1 MNMQG
6 FIMIAQPPDVLRL
19 LAHEV
24 RWNLLSILTAGDRRV
39 QELIQM
45 LDQPANLLSYHLKLM
60 RQHHLV
66 TMRRSDADSRDVY
79 YSLNL
84 DELRSLYIHAGQAL
98 HPGLIAPGEPSM
110 QPAETGKSLRVLFLC
125 THNSARSQMAEGLL
139 RHFGGGQFEVT
150 SAGSEPAPVHPD
162 AVKVMQDMG
171 IDISQQRSRH
181 LDDYA
186 GQHFDYV
193 ITVCDRVREVC
204 PTFPD
209 AIATI
214 HWSIPDPVTSGE
226 NAKARQRILQD
237 IALDLEQRIRYFL
250 MRVQP

>member
-1 MNMQG
+1 
-6 FIMIAQPPDVLRL
+6 MIAQPPDVLRL

-39 QELIQM
+39 QELVQV
-45 LDQPANLLSYHLKLM
+45 LDQPANLLSYHLRLM
-60 RQHHLV
+60 REHNLV

-98 HPGLIAPGEPSM
+98 HPALIAPADPVTPPAKTGE
-110 QPAETGKSLRVLFLC
+110 SLRVLFLC

-139 RHFGGGQFEVT
+139 RHSGGGQFEVT
-150 SAGSEPAPVHPD
+150 SAGSEPAPIHPD

-171 IDISQQRSRH
+171 IDISHQRSRH

-186 GQHFDYV
+186 GKRFDYV

-209 AIATI
+209 ATRTI
-214 HWSIPDPVTSGE
+214 HWSIPDPIESGSD
-226 NAKARQRILQD
+226 ARTRRRAFQD
-237 IALDLEQRIRYFL
+237 TALNLSRRIRYFL
-250 MRVQP
+250 MTVKA